1 MSILATY
8 IHDIKPSATLAL
20 ASKAKELK
28 DKGINILSLAVGEPD
43 FDTFDN
49 IKAAAIEAIKSGKTK
64 YTAVEGIPELK
75 KAIQAAYKTRAH
87 FDLGNIIVA
96 AGAKQAIYN
105 ALMATINEG
114 DEVIIPAPYWVSYP
128 DMVKIARGTPV
139 IVECTDETDF
149 KITPK
154 QLRASITK
162 KTKWLFLNSPNNPT
176 GMKYSAEELKQL
188 VDVISEY
195 PNLYVLSDDIYE
207 ELSYEDKPYSL
218 IDFAE
223 KIQDR
228 ILVINGVSKSYS
240 MTGWRIGY
248 ALGPKNIINAMS
260 IIQSQSTS
268 NPCSISQYA
277 ALEALTGTQEF
288 LKDSVLQFKKK
299 RDLAYKLLNKVEGI
313 ECKKSEGAFYLFPKC
328 KSFVGKKTP
337 DGRIIHNDHDLSG
350 YLLEE
355 AKVVVV
361 PGSAFGAEGYFRL
374 SYATSEEIIIEAV
387 KRINDALVKIK

>member
-28 DKGINILSLAVGEPD
+28 DQGIDILSLAVGEPD

-49 IKAAAIEAIKSGKTK
+49 IKAAAIEAIKAGKTK

-75 KAIQAAYKTRAH
+75 KAIQSAYKNRAH
-87 FDLGNIIVA
+87 FDLSNIIVA
-96 AGAKQAIYN
+96 TGAKQAIYN

-114 DEVIIPAPYWVSYP
+114 DEVIIPSPYWVSYP

-139 IVECTDETDF
+139 LVECTDETNF

-154 QLRASITK
+154 QLRESITA
-162 KTKWLFLNSPNNPT
+162 KTKWLFLNSPSNPT
-176 GMKYSAEELKQL
+176 GMKYSEEELKQL
-188 VDVISEY
+188 VEVLSEHK
-195 PNLYVLSDDIYE
+195 NIYVLSDDIYE

-218 IDFAE
+218 IDFAD

-228 ILVINGVSKSYS
+228 VLVINGVSKSYS

-248 ALGPKNIINAMS
+248 ALGPKDLINAMS

-277 ALEALTGTQEF
+277 ALEALNGTQEF
-288 LKDSVLQFKKK
+288 LKDSILQFKRK
-299 RDLAYKLLNKVEGI
+299 RDLAHKLLNEVEGI

-328 KSFVGKKTP
+328 QSFVGKKTP
-337 DGRIIHNDHDLSG
+337 DGRVIHNDHDFSG

-374 SYATSEEIIIEAV
+374 SYATSEEVIIEAV
-387 KRINDALVKIK
+387 KRINSALIKIK